1 MKWETPRVGS
11 VVAFISDLDDKTLG
25 GNFNGPRTGDE
36 LFAVKLGRPGK
47 GAFALRSSLFGF
59 RKVPFCFLKDAGRR
73 RAEVCGGGASG
84 AGPSARGA
92 GLAHRLRLAAGVKR
106 GVPRAGATRTSP
118 PLLVPGRP
126 WRLSQSRPEATGRVR
141 RPSGA
146 AASRRAAEGGGQWVV
161 CGRASPSSPPG
172 SHDCACHPS
181 PLSLRTAGAMVS
193 GGPVAARPSAL
204 LP

>member
-1 MKWETPRVGS
+1 M
-11 VVAFISDLDDKTLG
+11 AFISDLDDKTLG
-25 GNFNGPRTGDE
+25 GNFNGPRTGDG
-36 LFAVKLGRPGK
+36 AVSGEARAAGQGRFCASFLSLRLPP
-47 GAFALRSSLFGF
+47 GAFLFPQRRGKET
-59 RKVPFCFLKDAGRR
+59 RGGVRGRGSR
-73 RAEVCGGGASG
+73 EIGRASG

-126 WRLSQSRPEATGRVR
+126 WRLSQSRPEATGRVQ

-146 AASRRAAEGGGQWVV
+146 AASRRAAEGSGQWVV
-161 CGRASPSSPPG
+161 CGRASPSSPPR

-193 GGPVAARPSAL
+193 GGPVAARPPATWTFSH
-204 LP
+204 